1 MSPAGPA
8 LHPVTLHFRDAA
20 MEARFREAEG
30 ARSLRILRFAMLAG
44 IVLVVAMGVAIDLF
58 TSRELRGIE
67 SMTMFTLPAA
77 ALLLV
82 GLAGTFAA
90 PVQRH
95 AQAAVVVLSVLF
107 AAAVVWGLRRLPI
120 EFVTHRGFMLLL
132 LHLFTV
138 HSLLRLRFLPAAL
151 AGALSIVVYGGLLA
165 PSGIL
170 RTPDLARHVFWLC
183 AANVW
188 GMLICYQLDSSARRD
203 FAARAALDL
212 ERARSEG
219 LLLNILPAAVA
230 TRLKDSREPI
240 ADHSDDVTVLFAD
253 IVGFTPLAARK
264 QPAEL
269 VALLDRVFTEFDAL
283 ARTHGLEKIKTIG
296 DAYMAAAGLPE
307 AQPDHALR
315 AARMAVA
322 MVDALRRVAADTGE
336 ALHLRVGLHSGPV
349 VAGVIGRSK
358 FSYDLWGDTVN
369 TASRMEA
376 TGVADRVQCSE
387 ATAAALGAALALEA
401 RGAIEVKGKGTMET
415 FLLPTG

>member
-1 MSPAGPA
+1 MTRESPR

-20 MEARFREAEG
+20 MESRFREAEG
-30 ARSLRILRFAMLAG
+30 VRSLRILRFAMLAG

-67 SMTMFTLPAA
+67 SMTTVTLAA
-77 ALLLV
+77 AAILLA

-95 AQAAVVVLSVLF
+95 AQWAVVVISVLF
-107 AAAVVWGLRRLPI
+107 AAAVVWGLRRLPL

-151 AGALSIVVYGGLLA
+151 AGALSVLVYVGLTA
-165 PSGIL
+165 ASGIL
-170 RTPDLARHVFWLC
+170 KPPDLARHVFWLG

-188 GMLICYQLDSSARRD
+188 GMLICYQLDLGARRE
-203 FAARAALDL
+203 FAARTALDL

-219 LLLNILPAAVA
+219 LLLNILPAAIA
-230 TRLKDSREPI
+230 ARLKDSREPI
-240 ADHSDDVTVLFAD
+240 ADHSDNVTVLFAD

-269 VALLDRVFTEFDAL
+269 VALLDRVFTDFDAL
-283 ARTHGLEKIKTIG
+283 ARQHGLEKIKTIG
-296 DAYMAAAGLPE
+296 DAYMAVAGLPE

-322 MVDALRRVAADTGE
+322 MVTALRRTAADTGE
-336 ALHLRVGLHSGPV
+336 PLHLRVGLHSGPV

-376 TGVADRVQCSE
+376 TGVMDRVQCSA
-387 ATAAALGAALALEA
+387 ATAAAVGHAWALES

-415 FLLPTG
+415 FLLPLG